1 MINFFR
7 RVHYFKTG
15 GLTWFDSIDAAWTV
29 TAAIWK
35 IEAMKRRGEI

>member
-7 RVHYFKTG
+7 RIQYFREG

-35 IEAMKRRGEI
+35 IEAMKRKQQV